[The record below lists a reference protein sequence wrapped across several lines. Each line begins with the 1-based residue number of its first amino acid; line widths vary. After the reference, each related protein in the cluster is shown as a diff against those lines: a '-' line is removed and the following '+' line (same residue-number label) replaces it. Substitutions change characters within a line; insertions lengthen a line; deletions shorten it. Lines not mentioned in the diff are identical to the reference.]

1 METEFDVAR
10 EVELYDEYERSE
22 SLDAY
27 IDELAMKHCGDV
39 YIFVRK

>member
-1 METEFDVAR
+1 MEAEFDVGR

-22 SLDAY
+22 SFDAY

-39 YIFVRK
+39 YIVSAK